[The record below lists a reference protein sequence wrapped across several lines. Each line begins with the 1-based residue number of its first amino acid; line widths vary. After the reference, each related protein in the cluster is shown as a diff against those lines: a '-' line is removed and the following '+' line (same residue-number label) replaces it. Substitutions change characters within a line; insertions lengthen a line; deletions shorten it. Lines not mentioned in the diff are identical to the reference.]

1 VYSECGTGERLD
13 MMLAEERRIA
23 GPHCYEVYAAEKFD
37 GRMQEELGTF
47 FLTGYIWRIQR

>member
-1 VYSECGTGERLD
+1 MYSECGTGERLD
-13 MMLAEERRIA
+13 MMLAEEGRIA

-47 FLTGYIWRIQR
+47 FLTDYVWRIKL